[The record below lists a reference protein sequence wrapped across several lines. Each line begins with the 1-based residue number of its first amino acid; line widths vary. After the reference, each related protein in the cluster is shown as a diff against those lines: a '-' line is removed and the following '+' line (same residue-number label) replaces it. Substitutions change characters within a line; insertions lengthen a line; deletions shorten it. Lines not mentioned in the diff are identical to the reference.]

1 MMRVSLKMAILSA
14 ALIAAAPLVV
24 GPAGAE
30 GPRDR
35 SASLVSLSE
44 IFGELHHIRRTCEPR
59 REGDIWRNRMKR
71 LIDLEAPDSG
81 LRGRMVVAF
90 NKGYQNAQRRFP
102 RCDRDAENYAASR
115 AASGETIVAELT
127 APLQAER
134 GPDDPGV
141 TVYRG
146 AEQSGAER
154 N

>member
-14 ALIAAAPLVV
+14 ALVAVAPVV
-24 GPAGAE
+24 FAPAVAE

-81 LRGRMVVAF
+81 LRERMVVAF
-90 NKGYQNAQRRFP
+90 NKGYQNAQRRFS

-127 APLQAER
+127 APLQVER
-134 GPDDPGV
+134 GPDDPDV

-146 AEQSGAER
+146 AET